1 MSRHN
6 SDVHVLQQ
14 QVQAVRSGGPPPRQ
28 LRGNGPAPRG
38 EDTAYKIAL
47 LGPLQAGKTKIASQI
62 CNISFPNKYEPT
74 AGVRYVFSTKATT
87 TGQLQLGWLAGW
99 KADPIHSFTEELSSA
114 ATDEAVARRIALS
127 VCRSGA
133 SFCSS

>member
-1 MSRHN
+1 
-6 SDVHVLQQ
+6 VLQQ

-74 AGVRYVFSTKATT
+74 AGVRYVSAIEATI
-87 TGQLQLGWLAGW
+87 TGQLQLAGRLERCSE
-99 KADPIHSFTEELSSA
+99 AFFTG
-114 ATDEAVARRIALS
+114 
-127 VCRSGA
+127 GA
-133 SFCSS
+133 QQQLIRQ